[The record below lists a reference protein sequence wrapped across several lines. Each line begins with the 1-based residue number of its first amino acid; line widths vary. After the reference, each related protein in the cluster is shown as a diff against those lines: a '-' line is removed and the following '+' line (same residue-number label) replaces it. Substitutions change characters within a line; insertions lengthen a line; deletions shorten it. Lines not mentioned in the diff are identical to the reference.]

1 MPEIPDVI
9 PGAPVESGWGNEVRD
24 RVISRY
30 ADATDR
36 ALSEPFPQTGQVT
49 WVDVPAI
56 LEVFDGVDWVPLGGG
71 GGAFLPLAG
80 GTMLGAIDMDGNVL
94 DNVSVLDG
102 VVLENVE
109 LRVSNLGGPSII
121 LGDGN
126 NDWIDVSS
134 SDLIVTRSMLTTAQ
148 TIRSVS
154 GTKYQ
159 NGAGT
164 EPRGFISGHGN
175 SGAEILR
182 IGAGEDVNDVHMEV
196 QGINSSFGTPGNVN
210 LKSGITMFAR
220 FSLTEALLP
229 PVFNDTTGS
238 DADVVVESDG
248 TLKRS
253 TSARKYKSD
262 IRSAPELA
270 DLSLDPVRF
279 HHDGDDQDYI
289 GFIADDI
296 PDPDAIV
303 TVDGEVENYDLRAVV
318 AILAA
323 KVNRLEAVLNG

>member
-94 DNVSVLDG
+94 DNVSVLNG
-102 VVLENVE
+102 VLTNDIE
-109 LRVSNLGGPSII
+109 LRVSNLGSPAII
-121 LGDGN
+121 LGDGS
-126 NDWIDVSS
+126 NDWLRIDGDDARITRPLRTIAQVITSNDGTRYESASGDPKGFVSTHPN
-134 SDLIVTRSMLTTAQ
+134 L
-148 TIRSVS
+148 
-154 GTKYQ
+154 
-159 NGAGT
+159 
-164 EPRGFISGHGN
+164 
-175 SGAEILR
+175 GAEILR
-182 IGAGEDVNDVHMEV
+182 FGAGADVADIHISMT
-196 QGINSSFGTPGNVN
+196 GLDSTFGTPGDID
-210 LKSGITMFAR
+210 LREGGSSFAR
-220 FSLTEALLP
+220 FSATEARLP

-289 GFIADDI
+289 GIIADDI
-296 PDPDAIV
+296 PDPASIV